1 MSQDLRL
8 REDVERE
15 LEWEPMVHS
24 SEIGV
29 GVKDGIVTLMGTIG
43 SYSAKRVAERAAAR
57 VRGVKAVSSQLEVQS
72 LAVGRNDADVWG
84 AANVLSWNV
93 LLPAERIRVEVSGG
107 WVTLEG
113 SVDWRFQRTAAEDCV
128 RTLAGVRGITNLV
141 SVNPS
146 SPAEE
151 IKQHIESALKRS
163 QGLDATRIIV
173 EADSDRVT
181 LWGCVGSPS
190 HREFAD
196 QTAWATPGVSEVSNH
211 ITVESAVAAGS
222 KVPAVPGTKQ

>member
-15 LEWEPMVHS
+15 LEWEPIVHS

-29 GVKDGIVTLMGTIG
+29 GVKDGVVTLMGTID
-43 SYSAKRVAERAAAR
+43 SYSSKRAAERAATR

-72 LAVGRNDADVWG
+72 FAVGRNDADVAWA

-151 IKQHIESALKRS
+151 IKQHIESALKRIS
-163 QGLDATRIIV
+163 SLDATRIIV
-173 EADSDRVT
+173 EADCDRVT
-181 LWGCVGSPS
+181 LWGCVGSSS
-190 HREFAD
+190 HREFAE

-222 KVPAVPGTKQ
+222 